1 MRVILSRK
9 GFDSANGGIVSA
21 IMPDGTLLS
30 FPIPSNDADTYD
42 RLFHQ
47 GVPFSKIL
55 GDLGYKGPM
64 TCHVDPDLDTT
75 RRNQKP
81 AEWKPIFG
89 QIDAASGYLKKTV
102 GIKVGD
108 VILFFG
114 NFHWV
119 ECVDGKYRYVK
130 KTGNFYKDN
139 DLQCIWGYMQVGQI
153 ITDPEEQ
160 KKYRWHP
167 HAVEYRTENGT
178 NVMFVA
184 ADHLSFAPDMPG
196 AGLLPFSEHRVLTAY
211 SCNKATWKPNDV
223 YDVHNVI
230 GNRKN
235 SSKVPGTIYYA
246 GIWQEMGLEI
256 SEECEEWMKYII
268 LGGTT

>member
-9 GFDSANGGIVSA
+9 GFDSANGGIVSP
-21 IMPDGTLLS
+21 IINGMPVS
-30 FPIPSNDADTYD
+30 FPIPSNDANTFDQLFFGEHTYA
-42 RLFHQ
+42 Q
-47 GVPFSKIL
+47 IL
-55 GDLGYKGPM
+55 GHLGYKGVP
-64 TCHVDPDLDTT
+64 TCHVDPDLDAT
-75 RRNQKP
+75 RRTPIKD
-81 AEWKPIFG
+81 WKPIFG
-89 QIDAASGYLKKTV
+89 QIGAASGYLLKTV
-102 GIKVGD
+102 GVQVGD
-108 VILFFG
+108 IIPFFG

-119 ECVDGKYRYVK
+119 EYVDGKYRYVK
-130 KTGNFYKDN
+130 NSGDFYKDH
-139 DLQCIWGYMQVGQI
+139 DIQLIWGYMQIGQI
-153 ITDPEEQ
+153 VTDPEEQ
-160 KKYRWHP
+160 KKYKWHP
-167 HAVEYRTENGT
+167 HAVECRTEDGT
-178 NVMFVA
+178 NVMFIA

-211 SCNKATWKPNDV
+211 GCNKATWKQNDV

-268 LGGTT
+268 LGGTA